1 MNLWEAGPY
10 AVTPAAKILARCV
23 SSGAVDQEHLDSL
36 PRDSRVFSSRLDDA
50 VTLSGTRRE
59 IQQSSLQ
66 LELLKLE
73 QEFADVTHN
82 HYLSQRFE
90 ALQKFCSHLQD
101 VLREQARL
109 KQRLM
114 KPLCQQNLP
123 IQADLHRYVVELTG
137 MAVEFIGNLEDKM
150 KTVQLI
156 PNTGESMNNLN
167 TATTQLL
174 VQVMEVEKLS
184 KQILQWRDKQQA
196 MNSDGCT

>member
-23 SSGAVDQEHLDSL
+23 SSGAVDQVRSAWRSPMPH
-36 PRDSRVFSSRLDDA
+36 FSFFFF
-50 VTLSGTRRE
+50 
-59 IQQSSLQ
+59 SSLQ

-184 KQILQWRDKQQA
+184 KQILQWRDKHCYKLSLTSA
-196 MNSDGCT
+196 

>member
-59 IQQSSLQ
+59 IQQVRNRSDP
-66 LELLKLE
+66 
-73 QEFADVTHN
+73 FG
-82 HYLSQRFE
+82 QRFE

-184 KQILQWRDKQQA
+184 KQILQWRDKHCYKLSLTSA
-196 MNSDGCT
+196 